1 MADTY
6 SGPCLFILSGP
17 FKAIVAKDWFVY
29 YVASVDRIDLV
40 LLVDDRR
47 RKSSDGGP
55 SGDR

>member
-1 MADTY
+1 M
-6 SGPCLFILSGP
+6 
-17 FKAIVAKDWFVY
+17 Y